1 MFVVNQEDHENCK
14 VQLWLLLSFANQL
27 TRKSKKWSWWWH
39 DDALHK
45 LCSRSSQ
52 SADC

>member
-1 MFVVNQEDHENCK
+1 
-14 VQLWLLLSFANQL
+14 VQTKAKL
-27 TRKSKKWSWWWH
+27 KSDD

-45 LCSRSSQ
+45 LCSESSQ